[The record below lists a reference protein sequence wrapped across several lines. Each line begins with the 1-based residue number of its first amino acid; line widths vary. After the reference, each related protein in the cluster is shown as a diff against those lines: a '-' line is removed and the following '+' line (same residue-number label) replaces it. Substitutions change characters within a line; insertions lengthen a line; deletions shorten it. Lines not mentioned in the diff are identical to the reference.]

1 MMFYG
6 GNTIMSDKE
15 IEKIIFAVSKELEN
29 AYDRNKTEHYGLAD
43 RTLIP
48 FATIRSTSRV
58 VRSEGT
64 DEDNDVMICY
74 NENGWFIYDITV
86 QVGAGIEKVI
96 KESDTEIGEREV
108 FEKYQELDLIEKM
121 NFISTAYKILNFSS
135 NVAHL
140 FWSL

>member
-74 NENGWFIYDITV
+74 NDF
-86 QVGAGIEKVI
+86 
-96 KESDTEIGEREV
+96 
-108 FEKYQELDLIEKM
+108 
-121 NFISTAYKILNFSS
+121 
-135 NVAHL
+135 
-140 FWSL
+140 

>member
-1 MMFYG
+1 
-6 GNTIMSDKE
+6 
-15 IEKIIFAVSKELEN
+15 
-29 AYDRNKTEHYGLAD
+29 
-43 RTLIP
+43 
-48 FATIRSTSRV
+48 
-58 VRSEGT
+58 
-64 DEDNDVMICY
+64 MICY

-140 FWSL
+140 F